1 MDNKKF
7 LEQMECTGI
16 VPVIKL
22 ENTDD
27 AVNLAKA
34 LYDGG
39 IRAAARQFPR
49 LRTDRQKAVR
59 PQRTIS
65 LIRRLPAPGRCREP
79 IRAAVII
86 PHIDDNGCENSEHF
100 HIFYSTLIP
109 AANSRPPAG
118 EFFTGLRIG
127 GYASSFCCER
137 KPEVIQ

>member
-1 MDNKKF
+1 MPG
-7 LEQMECTGI
+7 L
-16 VPVIKL
+16 
-22 ENTDD
+22 
-27 AVNLAKA
+27 LAGCLIGRLA
-34 LYDGG
+34 DCLIARLFDWPF
-39 IRAAARQFPR
+39 RAAARQFPR